1 MAHSK
6 WKPKFKK
13 EKKIGILDKTNTNKQ
28 TKMLNTVMAFT
39 FMGKTADLTDVQQAV
54 PQGGGGAAQCYW
66 GLPDPRMLDTSTL
79 SRSWVEEKVW
89 HQKKK
94 KRLKV
99 G

>member
-54 PQGGGGAAQCYW
+54 PQGGGEQHGVIGVYLIPECWTQA
-66 GLPDPRMLDTSTL
+66 
-79 SRSWVEEKVW
+79 
-89 HQKKK
+89 H
-94 KRLKV
+94 
-99 G
+99 